1 MLLNFRSLKAVGQGV
16 LVGSMLTGFF
26 LAGAPSARANDDCNR
41 KVNYAKWQL
50 HEAIEDYGYGSS
62 RANYWRHELN
72 EAYEYCRGFR
82 ENEFRENRNVAFDN
96 GFRDGMN
103 SGLKDLR
110 QGKYYKPERHDAY
123 EDGDR
128 GYHGY
133 YGDRDSYKS
142 EYREGFLRGYQRGF
156 NGDWR

>member
-1 MLLNFRSLKAVGQGV
+1 MSFDRSGFKTWISQIGFVVFTIGLAVLSGP
-16 LVGSMLTGFF
+16 
-26 LAGAPSARANDDCNR
+26 PSAKANSWDDCNR
-41 KVNYAKWQL
+41 RIDDAKWQL
-50 HEAIEDYGYGSS
+50 HEAIEDYGYDSS
-62 RANYWRHELN
+62 QANHWRHELN

-82 ENEFRENRNVAFDN
+82 EYGDVAFDN

-103 SGLKDLR
+103 AGSKDLR

-133 YGDRDSYKS
+133 YGDKNGYKVR
-142 EYREGFLRGYQRGF
+142 YREGFLRGYQKGFRGE
-156 NGDWR
+156 WR